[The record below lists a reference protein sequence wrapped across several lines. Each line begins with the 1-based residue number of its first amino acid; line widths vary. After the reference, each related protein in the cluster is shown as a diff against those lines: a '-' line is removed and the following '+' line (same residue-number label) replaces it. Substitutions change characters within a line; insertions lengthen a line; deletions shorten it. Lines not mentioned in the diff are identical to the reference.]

1 MEDER
6 MNRNIVR
13 QVVNILAFLAV
24 VVVNSLANILPL
36 NGLNTG
42 EISDRFQVFF
52 VPAGYVFAIWGL
64 IYLVLGGFAVYQA
77 LPAQRENSRLTRIGY
92 LFAAS
97 SVANIAW
104 LFLWHYERFLWT
116 LPAMFALLIILIA
129 IYLRLQI
136 GREPVSPAQRWFV
149 DTPFSIYLG
158 WISVATIANVTQM
171 LSFVGWSGWGL
182 APEMWAVV
190 LLLVVAALS
199 TAMAITR
206 GDVPYLLVIIWAAAG
221 IAVKQQATPL
231 VAVTAWA
238 VAAYVG
244 ILVILALIVRR
255 RTLAVARA

>member
-1 MEDER
+1 
-6 MNRNIVR
+6 MNRNVVR
-13 QVVNILAFLAV
+13 QIVNILAYLAV

-36 NGLNTG
+36 NGINTG

-64 IYLVLGGFAVYQA
+64 IYIVLGAFAVYQA
-77 LPAQRENSRLTRIGY
+77 LPGQSENARLGRIGY

-97 SVANIAW
+97 GAANIAW
-104 LFLWHYERFLWT
+104 LFLWHYEQFLWT
-116 LPAMFALLIILIA
+116 LPAMLALLLILIA
-129 IYLRLQI
+129 IYLRLNI
-136 GREPVSPAQRWFV
+136 GRTAVSAAQRWLV
-149 DTPFSIYLG
+149 DLPFSIYLG

-171 LSFVGWSGWGL
+171 LYYLGWNGWGI

-199 TAMAITR
+199 TAMAIAR
-206 GDVPYLLVIIWAAAG
+206 GDVAYLFVIIWAVAG

-231 VAVTAWA
+231 VAITAWA

-244 ILVILALIVRR
+244 FLVILAFIVQRR
-255 RTLAVARA
+255 SSTPVQAGR

>member
-1 MEDER
+1 MD
-6 MNRNIVR
+6 RNIVR

-77 LPAQRENSRLTRIGY
+77 LPSQRENARLIRIGY

-116 LPAMFALLIILIA
+116 LPAMFALLIILIW

-171 LSFVGWSGWGL
+171 LSYVGWSGWGL

-206 GDVPYLLVIIWAAAG
+206 GDAAYLLVIIWAAAG

-255 RTLAVARA
+255 SALAVDRA

>member
-1 MEDER
+1 MKR
-6 MNRNIVR
+6 NRLR
-13 QVVNILAFLAV
+13 QAVNIIAFLAV

-64 IYLVLGGFAVYQA
+64 IYLALGAFSIYQV
-77 LPAQRENSRLTRIGY
+77 LPAQRDNSRLKRIGY

-97 SVANIAW
+97 SLANIAW

-116 LPAMFALLIILIA
+116 LLAMFALLIILIA

-136 GREPVSPAQRWFV
+136 GRKSVSLAQRWFV

-171 LSFVGWSGWGL
+171 LWYVGWSGWGI
-182 APEMWAVV
+182 APEIWAVV
-190 LLLVVAALS
+190 LLLVVAGLS
-199 TAMAITR
+199 TAMAISR
-206 GDVPYLLVIIWAAAG
+206 GDVPFLLVIIWAAAG
-221 IAVKQQATPL
+221 IAVKQQATPS
-231 VAVTAWA
+231 VSITAWA
-238 VAAYVG
+238 VAAYAGV
-244 ILVILALIVRR
+244 LVILALIVRR
-255 RTLAVARA
+255 RSPASELA